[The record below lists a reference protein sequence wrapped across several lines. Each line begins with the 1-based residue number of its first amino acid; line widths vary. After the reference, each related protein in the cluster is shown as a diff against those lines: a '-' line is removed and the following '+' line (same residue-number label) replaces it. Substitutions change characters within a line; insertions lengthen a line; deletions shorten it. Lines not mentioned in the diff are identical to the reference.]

1 MSCGPRVR
9 CADHHD
15 GRDEF
20 KRGRLAISRDHQE
33 YALLVAEAFDH
44 LATCKGDMRI
54 AGEVL
59 QVTPTQLV
67 NLFRKDS
74 AVWTAFQTN
83 RVSRG
88 LRPLK

>member
-1 MSCGPRVR
+1 
-9 CADHHD
+9 
-15 GRDEF
+15 
-20 KRGRLAISRDHQE
+20 
-33 YALLVAEAFDH
+33 
-44 LATCKGDMRI
+44 MRI

-74 AVWTAFQTN
+74 AVWTAFQTD
-83 RVSRG
+83 RFGRG